1 MDLVGFALGRRH
13 DSGLWDLTCD
23 EHVPWS
29 WHEMNGPVAGHCPSG
44 WPDGPTRVG
53 LRWHPRR
60 RPVSNPAARPRCGG
74 ARGPIHSE
82 CIYGALCVPPCVW
95 DTPGPRQLMETE
107 MATNPPTSLRLTV
120 AGRLAERRRRQP
132 PLEAALA
139 SGDPDDIP
147 RAAGLLG
154 DLFVKQSQS
163 GAAEHAYRAAIDAD
177 HPYWTPVAQV
187 ALAQLLSDRGD
198 GDEARALLEDAIA
211 SGHPRTASL
220 AQASLTELST
230 GDKGHAAVRPS
241 LDAYETLSDSTSAN
255 RSQVVGDATTRA
267 SRGPDWARACAGS
280 QAPNGSS
287 VGSGTPRRPAAA
299 RKARKSA
306 LAGLIGLAAGI
317 AALTVLVSELGA
329 ETPVATAAERREPER
344 NEDRIV
350 RHQIDRIASS
360 QISTEEFVAIADM
373 RVADD
378 DWTQDMVD
386 RVVDGARTRN
396 IARLYQ
402 GCQVYSAGRLTA
414 RLGC

>member
-1 MDLVGFALGRRH
+1 
-13 DSGLWDLTCD
+13 
-23 EHVPWS
+23 
-29 WHEMNGPVAGHCPSG
+29 
-44 WPDGPTRVG
+44 
-53 LRWHPRR
+53 
-60 RPVSNPAARPRCGG
+60 
-74 ARGPIHSE
+74 
-82 CIYGALCVPPCVW
+82 
-95 DTPGPRQLMETE
+95 
-107 MATNPPTSLRLTV
+107 MATNPPISRRLTV

-154 DLFVKQSQS
+154 DLFVQQSQS

-198 GDEARALLEDAIA
+198 GDEARTLLEDAIA

-267 SRGPDWARACAGS
+267 PRGPDWDRAGARS
-280 QAPNGSS
+280 QALNGPS
-287 VGSGTPRRPAAA
+287 VGSETSRRPAA
-299 RKARKSA
+299 RKAHKSA
-306 LAGLIGLAAGI
+306 LAGLIGLAAGF

-329 ETPVATAAERREPER
+329 ETPVATATERREPDR

-378 DWTQDMVD
+378 VWTQDMVD